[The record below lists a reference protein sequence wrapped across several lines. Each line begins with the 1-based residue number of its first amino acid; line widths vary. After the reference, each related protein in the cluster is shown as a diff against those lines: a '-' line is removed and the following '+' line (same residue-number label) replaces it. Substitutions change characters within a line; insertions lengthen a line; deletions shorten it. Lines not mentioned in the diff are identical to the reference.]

1 MTVPL
6 ETGLDFPGILSDN
19 ELLDDIN
26 SMTTLTDTL
35 VVLTMLPGT
44 YMRLDF
50 RKLGNKIR

>member
-44 YMRLDF
+44 YMRLDI
-50 RKLGNKIR
+50 RKLGIKIR

>member
-6 ETGLDFPGILSDN
+6 ETSLDFPGILSDN

-50 RKLGNKIR
+50 RKLGIKIR